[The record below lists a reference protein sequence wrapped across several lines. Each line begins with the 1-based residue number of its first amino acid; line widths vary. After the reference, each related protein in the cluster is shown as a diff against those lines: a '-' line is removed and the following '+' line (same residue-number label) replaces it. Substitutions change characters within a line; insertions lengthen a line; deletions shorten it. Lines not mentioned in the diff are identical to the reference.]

1 MHTGDGEIPARR
13 EESESV
19 VEEEE
24 LAGRRQLPGG
34 WVFAGA
40 GETGESWARAR
51 DGRLIDGGAQIKV
64 NKLRLL
70 AADDW
75 EEWKRTGE
83 L

>member
-1 MHTGDGEIPARR
+1 MHTGDGEIPRERR
-13 EESESV
+13 VSLWWRRRSSPAGGNCRGGGCSPEQGKRER
-19 VEEEE
+19 
-24 LAGRRQLPGG
+24 AGRERGMA
-34 WVFAGA
+34 VR
-40 GETGESWARAR
+40 SM
-51 DGRLIDGGAQIKV
+51 GGAQIKV